1 MSIIVDIEDAG
12 WNSLSDL
19 EDRARAAIS
28 SVLPLEKQGHGLVI
42 LFTSDAEIQTLNREW
57 RGKDRPTNVLS
68 FPAPQDVLV
77 PPDEETPLGDLAL
90 SYGIIVKEA
99 KAQNKT
105 VLNHTLHL
113 IVHGT
118 LHLLGYDHETE
129 AEALTMEA
137 TEIAALAKLGIA
149 NPYQL

>member
-90 SYGIIVKEA
+90 GYGIIVKEA